1 MGKEESLEARRS
13 TVRQS
18 DSQEKDQLGTE
29 IELAIKEGIKEIAG
43 KVCGFVLP
51 ISQEYYLGKG
61 KHVAVCTL
69 SSLDL
74 LERLSASEDFMNRVA
89 LVGRLLSE
97 NKGIDT
103 IVSFVVA
110 HPALKEIMIC
120 GREVRGHRAG
130 QALLSLSRNGM
141 DAEGRIVGAVGAH
154 PVILSAQKDVELF
167 RKQVRIRDYIGTT
180 DYATIAK
187 LVP

>member
-1 MGKEESLEARRS
+1 
-13 TVRQS
+13 
-18 DSQEKDQLGTE
+18 
-29 IELAIKEGIKEIAG
+29 LAIRKGIEEIAG

-103 IVSFVVA
+103 IVSFVVT
-110 HPALKEIMIC
+110 HPALKEIVIC
-120 GREVRGHRAG
+120 GREVRGHKAG
-130 QALLSLSRNGM
+130 QALLSLSRNGT
-141 DAEGRIVGAVGAH
+141 DAVGRIVGAVGAN
-154 PVILSAQKDVELF
+154 PVLLSVQKDVELF
-167 RKQVRIRDYIGTT
+167 RKQVKIRDHIGIADHT
-180 DYATIAK
+180 AIAK